1 MVLVSL
7 IKQQGVSHLCCW
19 IKGLCW
25 WDIGSPP
32 NRFVP
37 SKLGG
42 RYDVVGNV
50 YRYYAEGLERYRF
63 GSLAEP
69 WKKYAGA
76 KCGIAGEENSKSNF
90 SCRAGIRYGLLSVSN
105 IKSKQLNLSLKEISR
120 PGPGSVGHG
129 TSYGDDLQNLYGNKT
144 NKTSSPTPVAAPSLS
159 AEEEHCRRRKAFD
172 ALSNY

>member
-1 MVLVSL
+1 MLVGHWKSSQS
-7 IKQQGVSHLCCW
+7 ICTVET
-19 IKGLCW
+19 W
-25 WDIGSPP
+25 WS
-32 NRFVP
+32 FEA
-37 SKLGG
+37 
-42 RYDVVGNV
+42 VGNV
-50 YRYYAEGLERYRF
+50 YRYYAEDLERYRF
-63 GSLAEP
+63 GSSAEP

-129 TSYGDDLQNLYGNKT
+129 TSYGDYLQNLYGNKT